1 MRGDISKISQIIGLR
16 DTERAL
22 LKNYHFMSSR
32 LAGTRQV
39 RNSIRHIVFSS
50 RIFYGAPVFMTF
62 TPSERHSG
70 LAIRLSRGRAND
82 PAFTGAA
89 QVVKPWIGR
98 DSPSLCPQA
107 EDDAEEETAE
117 VDLPEYDVRRVITSR
132 DPLCCVHA
140 FQVMIRVVLPGIFG
154 FRMCPDC
161 PHCAKGED
169 PCMDSFGSNATPTGG
184 SAGRCD
190 GMVGAVESQK
200 ADGVP
205 HVHLFCTSKW

>member
-70 LAIRLSRGRAND
+70 LAIRLSRGRQND

-107 EDDAEEETAE
+107 EEDAEDETAE

-140 FQVMIRVVLPGIFG
+140 FQVMTRVVLPGIFG

-161 PHCAKGED
+161 PHCA
-169 PCMDSFGSNATPTGG
+169 GG
-184 SAGRCD
+184 LCRPLRWDGR
-190 GMVGAVESQK
+190 GR
-200 ADGVP
+200 GV
-205 HVHLFCTSKW
+205 TTN